1 MANVPQRTAIG
12 GRGDMPVNTD
22 AYNNLLAAAVP
33 SWNTPASKVAVQGL
47 AWDRQ
52 GRLYAT
58 EFGAGAWDEVN
69 AIVPGGN
76 YGLAGGGG
84 SGRRPAC
91 P

>member
-1 MANVPQRTAIG
+1 
-12 GRGDMPVNTD
+12 MPVNTD